1 MSAGERAAR
10 TLGIMK
16 DGQRLQSSS
25 RERSGR
31 AWAVLCAGVT
41 LAAVLAVRASTGVA
55 QRYAGTSPGP
65 AAPPRP
71 LSPDESLAR
80 FSIARGFR
88 IEVAAAE
95 PLVEAPVALNFDEHG
110 RAWVV
115 EMRGYM
121 PDVEGSNELEP
132 NGRIVVLT
140 DLDHDGD
147 FDDRRVFMDGLVLP
161 RAVLPCFGGALV
173 IAPPDLIFAK
183 DTDGDGVAETR
194 KVLATGLGGLDNP
207 EHAPN
212 SLTWGLDNW
221 VHLSQHNMEY
231 RFDGERVT
239 TRRTPGHG
247 QWGLTQDDSGRLYY
261 SPNPEA
267 LRGDLFP
274 KHYAS
279 RNPAQ
284 RDAAGINRLVSP
296 DQTVWPAMPTP
307 AVNRGYLEGV
317 LRPDGRLA
325 AHTAACGPTIYRE
338 PLLPGCGGDV
348 FVCEPAAYMVRRLHL
363 KETAAGPVATNA
375 YEGGEFLTS
384 TDVRFRPVWTCA
396 GPEGALYIVD
406 MHRGVIQHRQFITPY
421 LKEQTARLGIQ
432 GPLNMGRIYR
442 VVPEHGA
449 PGPAGLPADVATEQL
464 VAMLDAPGA
473 WWRLTAQ
480 RLLVER
486 RDPAAT
492 PALDALL
499 SSGSPR
505 AALHALWTLD
515 GTGALTAAH
524 VLRAMQSGDTAL
536 QNAGVRVGERFPGDD
551 RVRHAM
557 IALGSLP
564 GTRVQV
570 LLSLGEDAGE
580 DVPRAIARLATTPE
594 CGAVERAAAVSSLA
608 GREAAA
614 LDAVLAMPW
623 DSAAPRALAADLA
636 DCLLRVDRPEP
647 RTALLERVAAA
658 AQDAPS
664 KAGVL
669 LGRVAAH
676 QGIGKDKPR
685 TITLKA
691 EPKGWSAVLAAGPLA
706 EDARAS
712 DALLAWPGKSVAQAS
727 SELRPLSKDEQARFD
742 SGRGLFATCSGCHG
756 LDGNGTPGQIPPLA
770 GSARVQGRPS
780 RVIPVL
786 LHGLMPTQAPGQPPP
801 TLMPPVPFDD
811 EESIAAVLTYV
822 RRAWGNRGEPVT
834 PEEVA
839 RIRELTDD
847 RTKPWTVEELDAL
860 P

>member
-1 MSAGERAAR
+1 MMDVQRCGGVR
-10 TLGIMK
+10 T
-16 DGQRLQSSS
+16 RP
-25 RERSGR
+25 
-31 AWAVLCAGVT
+31 AWAALFVGVAIT
-41 LAAVLAVRASTGVA
+41 AVLAGRAGSDRAGRGSHPGREPHEVSHGVA
-55 QRYAGTSPGP
+55 KGH
-65 AAPPRP
+65 AAAHPIP
-71 LSPDESLAR
+71 LSPADALAR
-80 FSIARGFR
+80 FSIAPGFR
-88 IEVAAAE
+88 IEAAAAE
-95 PLVEAPVALNFDEHG
+95 PMVEAPVAMNFDEHG

-121 PDVEGSNELEP
+121 PDVEGTNELEP
-132 NGRIVVLT
+132 NGRVVVLT
-140 DLDHDGD
+140 DSDHDGD
-147 FDDRRVFMDGLVLP
+147 FDERRVFLEGLVLP

-183 DTDGDGVAETR
+183 DTDGDGTADMRT
-194 KVLATGLGGLDNP
+194 VLATGLGGLDNP

-221 VHLSQHNMEY
+221 VHLSQHNTEY
-231 RFDGERVT
+231 RFDGERAT

-247 QWGLTQDDSGRLYY
+247 QWGLTQDDRGRLYY

-284 RDAAGINRLVSP
+284 RDPAGINRLVSP
-296 DQTVWPAMPTP
+296 DQTVWPAIPTP
-307 AVNRGYLEGV
+307 AVNRAYMDGV

-338 PLLPGCGGDV
+338 SMLPGCTGDA
-348 FVCEPAAYMVRRLHL
+348 FVCEPAAYLVRRLHVA
-363 KETAAGPVATNA
+363 ESGAGPVASNA
-375 YEGGEFLTS
+375 YEGAEFLTS

-396 GPEGALYIVD
+396 GPDGALYVVD
-406 MHRGVIQHRQFITPY
+406 MHRGIIQHRQFITPY

-442 VVPEHGA
+442 IVPEAGT
-449 PGPAGLPADVATEQL
+449 PGVRELPAGASTDRL
-464 VAMLDAPGA
+464 VALLDAPDA

-486 RDPAAT
+486 RDPGAT
-492 PALDALL
+492 ALLDAMLA
-499 SSGSPR
+499 SGAPR
-505 AALHALWTLD
+505 GAMHALWTLD
-515 GTGALTAAH
+515 GTGALTPAH

-536 QNAGVRVGERFPGDD
+536 QNAGVRVGERFLGEE

-564 GTRVQV
+564 GTRLQV
-570 LLSLGEDAGE
+570 LLSLGENPGE
-580 DVPRAIARLATTPE
+580 DVPGTIAKLAAAPD
-594 CGAVERAAAVSSLA
+594 CGSVDRSAAVSSLA
-608 GREAAA
+608 GREVAA
-614 LDAVLAMPW
+614 LDAVLGMEW

-636 DCLLRVDRPEP
+636 DCLLRTDRSEP
-647 RTALLERVAAA
+647 RLAVLERVASHAKGSPA
-658 AQDAPS
+658 

-669 LGRVAAH
+669 LGRVAAY
-676 QGIGKDKPR
+676 QGVGKDKPR
-685 TITLKA
+685 TIVLDA
-691 EPKGWSAVLAAGPLA
+691 EPKGWSAVLAEGPLA
-706 EDARAS
+706 KDALAS
-712 DALLAWPGKSVAQAS
+712 DALLSWPGKAS
-727 SELRPLSKDEQARFD
+727 PQEAAELRPLSKDEQARFD
-742 SGRGLFATCSGCHG
+742 SGKGLFATCSGCHG
-756 LDGNGTPGQIPPLA
+756 LDGNGTAGQIPPLA

-780 RVIPVL
+780 RLIPVL
-786 LHGLMPTQAPGQPPP
+786 LHGLMPAQMPGQPPP

-822 RRAWGNRGEPVT
+822 RRAWGNRGDPVT
-834 PEEVA
+834 PEDVA

-847 RTKPWTVEELDAL
+847 RSKPWTVEELDAL

>member
-1 MSAGERAAR
+1 M
-10 TLGIMK
+10 M
-16 DGQRLQSSS
+16 DGQS
-25 RERSGR
+25 RGGLRSGP
-31 AWAVLCAGVT
+31 AWAALFV
-41 LAAVLAVRASTGVA
+41 GVA
-55 QRYAGTSPGP
+55 IAAIAAGRAGSGP
-65 AAPPRP
+65 NGAWRQSRKDPATELPLP
-71 LSPDESLAR
+71 LSPQDAVAR
-80 FSIARGFR
+80 FKIAPGFR

-95 PLVEAPVALNFDEHG
+95 PLVEAPVAMSFDEHG

-132 NGRIVVLT
+132 NGRVVVLT
-140 DLDHDGD
+140 DTDGD
-147 FDDRRVFMDGLVLP
+147 GGFDERRVFLDGLVLP

-183 DTDGDGVAETR
+183 DTDGDGAADTR
-194 KVLATGLGGLDNP
+194 RVLATGLGGLDSP

-212 SLTWGLDNW
+212 SLLWGMDNW
-221 VHLSQHNMEY
+221 VHLSQHNAEY
-231 RFDGERVT
+231 RFDGERLT

-247 QWGLTQDDSGRLYY
+247 QWGLTQDGTGRLYY

-284 RDAAGINRLVSP
+284 RDPAGINRLLSP
-296 DQTVWPAMPTP
+296 DQSVWPAIPTP
-307 AVNRGYLEGV
+307 AVNRGYMEGV

-338 PLLPGCGGDV
+338 GLLPGCDGDA
-348 FVCEPAAYMVRRLHL
+348 FVCEPAAYMVRRLHVR
-363 KETAAGPVATNA
+363 ETGSGPVATNA
-375 YEGGEFLTS
+375 YQGAEFLTS

-396 GPEGALYIVD
+396 GPDGALYIVD

-421 LKEQTARLGIQ
+421 LKEQTAKLGIQ

-442 VVPEHGA
+442 VVPEDGLAGA
-449 PGPAGLPADVATEQL
+449 KGLPKDAPTQAL

-486 RDPAAT
+486 RDQGAT
-492 PALDALL
+492 GPLEAVL
-499 SSGSPR
+499 SSGSSR
-505 AALHALWTLD
+505 AALHALWTLE
-515 GTGALTAAH
+515 GTGALTPSH

-536 QNAGVRVGERFPGDD
+536 QNAGVRVGEGFLGDD

-557 IALGSLP
+557 IALGALP

-570 LLSLGEDAGE
+570 LLSLGAYAGE
-580 DVPRAIARLATTPE
+580 DAPGTIARLATAPE
-594 CGAVERAAAVSSLA
+594 CGAVERSAAVSSLA
-608 GREAAA
+608 GREAAS
-614 LDAVLAMPW
+614 LDAVLAMEW

-636 DCLLRVDRPEP
+636 DCLLRVDRSES
-647 RTALLERVAAA
+647 RMAVLDRAAA
-658 AQDAPS
+658 LAKDAPG

-669 LGRVAAH
+669 LARVAAY
-676 QGIGKDKPR
+676 QGVGKDKPR

-691 EPKGWSAVLAAGPLA
+691 EPKGWSDVLAAGPLA
-706 EDARAS
+706 KDALAS
-712 DALLAWPGKSVAQAS
+712 DGLLTWPGKVSVQAAA
-727 SELRPLSKDEQARFD
+727 ELRPLSKDEQARFD
-742 SGRGLFATCSGCHG
+742 SGKGLFATCSGCHG

-770 GSARVQGRPS
+770 GSARVQGRVS

-786 LHGLMPTQAPGQPPP
+786 LHGLMPAPAAGQPPP

-847 RTKPWTVEELDAL
+847 RSKPWTLEELDAL

>member
-1 MSAGERAAR
+1 MMDVQRRGGVSTRPAWAALFVGVAI
-10 TLGIMK
+10 TSVLA
-16 DGQRLQSSS
+16 
-25 RERSGR
+25 GR
-31 AWAVLCAGVT
+31 AGSDLNWSDSRAGRVPHG
-41 LAAVLAVRASTGVA
+41 ASHGTPKN
-55 QRYAGTSPGP
+55 AGAEHPL
-65 AAPPRP
+65 P
-71 LSPDESLAR
+71 LSPRDALAR
-80 FSIARGFR
+80 FRIAPGFR
-88 IEVAAAE
+88 IQVAAAE
-95 PLVEAPVALNFDEHG
+95 PMVEAPVAMNFDERG

-121 PDVEGSNELEP
+121 PDVEGSNELDP
-132 NGRIVVLT
+132 NGRVVVLT
-140 DLDHDGD
+140 DTDGD
-147 FDDRRVFMDGLVLP
+147 GEFDERRVFMEGLVLP

-173 IAPPDLIFAK
+173 IAPPELIFAK
-183 DTDGDGVAETR
+183 DTDGDGAADTR
-194 KVLATGLGGLDNP
+194 TVLATGLGGLDNP

-221 VHLSQHNMEY
+221 VHLSQHHAEY

-247 QWGLTQDDSGRLYY
+247 QWGLAQDDRGRLYY

-284 RDAAGINRLVSP
+284 RDPAGINRLVSP
-296 DQTVWPAMPTP
+296 DQTVWPAIPTP
-307 AVNRGYLEGV
+307 AVNRGYMEGV

-338 PLLPGCGGDV
+338 STLPGCTGDA
-348 FVCEPAAYMVRRLHL
+348 FVCEPAAYMVRRLHVAQ
-363 KETAAGPVATNA
+363 TGAGPVASNA
-375 YEGGEFLTS
+375 YEGAEFLTS

-396 GPEGALYIVD
+396 GPDGALYVVD
-406 MHRGVIQHRQFITPY
+406 MHRGIIQHRQFITPY

-442 VVPEHGA
+442 IVPDAGTPGARDLPAGA
-449 PGPAGLPADVATEQL
+449 PTERL
-464 VAMLDAPGA
+464 VAMLGAPDA

-486 RDPAAT
+486 RDPGAT
-492 PALDALL
+492 AMLDAMLA
-499 SSGSPR
+499 SGSPR
-505 AALHALWTLD
+505 GAMHALWTLD
-515 GTGALTAAH
+515 GTGALTPAH

-536 QNAGVRVGERFPGDD
+536 QNAGVRVGERFLSED

-570 LLSLGEDAGE
+570 LLSLGEDSGE
-580 DVPRAIARLATTPE
+580 GVPEAIARLATAQD
-594 CGAVERAAAVSSLA
+594 CGSVERSAAVSSLA
-608 GREAAA
+608 GREVAA
-614 LDAVLAMPW
+614 LDAVLAMEW
-623 DSAAPRALAADLA
+623 ESAAPRALAADLA
-636 DCLLRVDRPEP
+636 DCLLRIENADSRLAV
-647 RTALLERVAAA
+647 LERVASHARA
-658 AQDAPS
+658 SPA

-669 LGRVAAH
+669 LGRVAAY
-676 QGIGKDKPR
+676 QGVGKDKPR
-685 TITLKA
+685 TISLKA
-691 EPKGWSAVLAAGPLA
+691 EPKGWAGVLAEGPLA
-706 EDARAS
+706 K
-712 DALLAWPGKSVAQAS
+712 DALATDLLLTWPGKQAAVATA
-727 SELRPLSKDEQARFD
+727 ELRPLSKDEQARFD
-742 SGRGLFATCSGCHG
+742 SGKGLFATCSGCHG
-756 LDGNGTPGQIPPLA
+756 LDGNGTTGQIPPLA

-786 LHGLMPTQAPGQPPP
+786 LHGLMPTQVPGQPPP

-847 RTKPWTVEELDAL
+847 RSKPWTVEELDAL